1 LRGNSVTGAA
11 VAAAVTTGAAVAA
24 VTGATVAVAAGL
36 QAASNIPKTNN
47 TEKTIV
53 KRFIFLSPFDFEIQ
67 EFKLKNNSRLSYFLS
82 SPPIHLVKPGAIE
95 SAPMFG

>member
-1 LRGNSVTGAA
+1 
-11 VAAAVTTGAAVAA
+11 VTTGAAVAA

-53 KRFIFLSPFDFEIQ
+53 KRFIFLSPF
-67 EFKLKNNSRLSYFLS
+67 
-82 SPPIHLVKPGAIE
+82 
-95 SAPMFG
+95 

>member
-1 LRGNSVTGAA
+1 V
-11 VAAAVTTGAAVAA
+11 VAAAVTTGAVVAA
-24 VTGATVAVAAGL
+24 VTGVAGATVAVAVGL

-67 EFKLKNNSRLSYFLS
+67 EFKLKNKL
-82 SPPIHLVKPGAIE
+82 
-95 SAPMFG
+95 